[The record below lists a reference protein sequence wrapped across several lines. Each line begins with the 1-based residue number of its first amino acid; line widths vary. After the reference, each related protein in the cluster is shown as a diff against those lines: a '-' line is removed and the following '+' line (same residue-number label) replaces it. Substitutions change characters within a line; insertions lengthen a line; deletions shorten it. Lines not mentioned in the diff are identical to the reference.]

1 MKWSWKLATVAG
13 IGLYVHATFLLFC
26 AWVWVLYWLA
36 GGSAAALSGIGF
48 ILALFACVILHE
60 LGHALTARRYGIRTR
75 DITLLPIGGVS
86 RLERIPDDPRQ
97 EVWVSLA
104 GPAVNVVIAAALYA
118 WLLLSQTLRPFSA
131 LTMAGGPFLERLL
144 LVNVSLAVFNLLPA
158 FPMDG
163 GRVLR
168 AVLAMR
174 MDYVRATQVSAQVGQ
189 AMALAFG
196 LLGLFTNPFLVFIAF
211 FVWIGA
217 AQEASMVQMRTAL
230 SGIPV
235 SRAML
240 TDFHTVAPDD
250 TAKRVLEHITAQQHA
265 RKAAHLSRLALVDH
279 WEVLLGSREDQL
291 KHSFR
296 GVIRRHGV
304 EVGEHS
310 ATHRNTAQG
319 GAHLH
324 HARLLGR
331 ADPDEERD
339 EHEERVRKQTEQ
351 AEPEGHRLP
360 DLRGDLRGPDVVHAH
375 GQHSPQHPTAVHGEG
390 GEQVEDREGNVHE
403 QQSLEERT
411 TGHGER
417 GERAQGLREEEPGVE
432 CRRDD
437 HIHGGARQRHP
448 NLLTRIF
455 RYAL

>member
-13 IGLYVHATFLLFC
+13 IGLYVHATFFLLI
-26 AWVWVLYWLA
+26 AWVGITYWLA
-36 GGSAAALSGIGF
+36 GGSAAALSGIAF
-48 ILALFACVILHE
+48 ILALFACVVLHE

-118 WLLLSQTLRPFSA
+118 WLLVSQTLRPLSA

-168 AVLAMR
+168 ALLAMR
-174 MDYVRATQVSAQVGQ
+174 MDYVRATQVSAHVGQ
-189 AMALAFG
+189 AMALVFG
-196 LLGLFTNPFLVFIAF
+196 LIGLFSNPFLVFIAF

-240 TDFHTVAPDD
+240 TNFQTVAPDD
-250 TAKRVLEHITAQQHA
+250 AAKRVLELILAGSQQDFPVVDGGQGGRVAGVLLRSDVLKALAQRASDWRVRDVMRREFEVVDAADMLDTALA
-265 RKAAHLSRLALVDH
+265 RLQSCNCHTLPVTSRGALVG
-279 WEVLLGSREDQL
+279 LLTMEN
-291 KHSFR
+291 
-296 GVIRRHGV
+296 
-304 EVGEHS
+304 VGEFLLIQS
-310 ATHRNTAQG
+310 A
-319 GAHLH
+319 
-324 HARLLGR
+324 LGR
-331 ADPDEERD
+331 
-339 EHEERVRKQTEQ
+339 
-351 AEPEGHRLP
+351 
-360 DLRGDLRGPDVVHAH
+360 
-375 GQHSPQHPTAVHGEG
+375 SPQP
-390 GEQVEDREGNVHE
+390 
-403 QQSLEERT
+403 
-411 TGHGER
+411 
-417 GERAQGLREEEPGVE
+417 RA
-432 CRRDD
+432 
-437 HIHGGARQRHP
+437 A
-448 NLLTRIF
+448 
-455 RYAL
+455 

>member
-13 IGLYVHATFLLFC
+13 IGLYVHATFFLLI
-26 AWVWVLYWLA
+26 AWVGVTYWLA
-36 GGSAAALSGIGF
+36 GGSAAALSGIAF
-48 ILALFACVILHE
+48 ILALFACVVLHE

-118 WLLLSQTLRPFSA
+118 WLLLSQTLRPLSA

-168 AVLAMR
+168 ALLAMR
-174 MDYVRATQVSAQVGQ
+174 MDYVRATQVSAHVGQ
-189 AMALAFG
+189 AMALVFG
-196 LLGLFTNPFLVFIAF
+196 LIGLFSNPFLVFIAF

-240 TDFHTVAPDD
+240 TNFQIVAPDD
-250 TAKRVLEHITAQQHA
+250 MAKRVLELIVAGSQQDFPVVDGGQGGRVAGVLLRSDVLKALAQRASDWRVRDVMRREFEVVDAADMLDTALA
-265 RKAAHLSRLALVDH
+265 RLQSCNCHTLPVTSRGALVG
-279 WEVLLGSREDQL
+279 LLTMEN
-291 KHSFR
+291 
-296 GVIRRHGV
+296 
-304 EVGEHS
+304 VGEFLLIQS
-310 ATHRNTAQG
+310 A
-319 GAHLH
+319 
-324 HARLLGR
+324 LGR
-331 ADPDEERD
+331 
-339 EHEERVRKQTEQ
+339 
-351 AEPEGHRLP
+351 
-360 DLRGDLRGPDVVHAH
+360 
-375 GQHSPQHPTAVHGEG
+375 SPQP
-390 GEQVEDREGNVHE
+390 
-403 QQSLEERT
+403 
-411 TGHGER
+411 
-417 GERAQGLREEEPGVE
+417 RA
-432 CRRDD
+432 
-437 HIHGGARQRHP
+437 A
-448 NLLTRIF
+448 
-455 RYAL
+455 